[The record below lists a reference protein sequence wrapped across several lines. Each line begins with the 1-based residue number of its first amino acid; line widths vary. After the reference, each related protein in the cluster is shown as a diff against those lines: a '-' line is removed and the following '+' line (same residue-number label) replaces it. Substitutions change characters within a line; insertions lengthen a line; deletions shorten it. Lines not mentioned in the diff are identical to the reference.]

1 MEPGVTVTILGIA
14 QDAGIPQAGCSCERC
29 LNAHENPELKRYPV
43 SIGIQGVDGSK
54 HLIEVTKNL
63 SEQLRTW
70 SKNKIEG
77 NIFIPDSV
85 TITHLHLGHIEG
97 IGQFGKPVMGIKN
110 LPIYLSQKNN
120 DSIQERNDIKLMI
133 KEENIKLISENNFR
147 PMNDCGFTLELIP
160 IPHRSELGDTSAI
173 LIKGPKKNLLF
184 LPDQDSWSETLDSF
198 SVKSIRALLTSL
210 RVDIALVD
218 GTFWNLNELPGRDLS
233 KIPHPTI
240 EESIRRLGIK
250 KINDP
255 DIFFI
260 HLNHSNP
267 VNDHDSEERN
277 LVESYGWSI
286 CERNHTLSI

>member
-29 LNAHENPELKRYPV
+29 LNAHDNPELKRYPV

-147 PMNDCGFTLELIP
+147 PMNDCGFTLEFIP

-277 LVESYGWSI
+277 LVESYGWGI

>member
-97 IGQFGKPVMGIKN
+97 IGQFGKPVMGIKD

>member
-29 LNAHENPELKRYPV
+29 LNAHDNPELKRYPV

>member
-147 PMNDCGFTLELIP
+147 PMNDCGFTLEFIP

-267 VNDHDSEERN
+267 VNDRDSEERN

>member
-97 IGQFGKPVMGIKN
+97 IGQFGKPIMGIKN

-133 KEENIKLISENNFR
+133 KEENIKLISKNNFQ
-147 PMNDCGFTLELIP
+147 PMNDCGFTLEFIP

>member
-147 PMNDCGFTLELIP
+147 PMNDCGFTLEFIP

>member
-29 LNAHENPELKRYPV
+29 LNAHDNPELKRYPV

-97 IGQFGKPVMGIKN
+97 IGQFGKPVMGIKD

>member
-1 MEPGVTVTILGIA
+1 MEPRVIVTILGIA

-29 LNAHENPELKRYPV
+29 SNAHDNPELKRYPV
-43 SIGIQGVDGSK
+43 SIGVEGLDGSK

-63 SEQLRTW
+63 SEQLRLW
-70 SKNKIEG
+70 SGNNIEQK
-77 NIFIPDSV
+77 IFIPDSV

-97 IGQFGKPVMGIKN
+97 IGQFGKPVMGLKE
-110 LPIYLSQKNN
+110 LPIYLSQMNN
-120 DSIQERNDIKLMI
+120 DSIQKRNDIRLMI
-133 KEENIKLISENNFR
+133 EEGNIRLLSRNHFQ
-147 PMNDCGFTLELIP
+147 PTNDCGFTLEFIS

-184 LPDQDSWSETLDSF
+184 MPDQDSWSDTLDSF
-198 SVKSIRALLTSL
+198 SVRSIRELLTSL
-210 RVDIALVD
+210 RIDIALVD

-240 EESIRRLGIK
+240 EDSIHYLGMK

-255 DIFFI
+255 DISFI

-267 VNDHDSEERN
+267 VNDHNSEERK

-286 CERNHTLSI
+286 CERNDTLSI

>member
-29 LNAHENPELKRYPV
+29 LNAHDNPELKRYPV

-97 IGQFGKPVMGIKN
+97 IGQFGKPVMGIKD

-147 PMNDCGFTLELIP
+147 PMNDCGFTLEFIP